1 MEKYGYI
8 IKEQGNVKEIDVEEF
23 KGNITVK
30 PNYRELGKVF
40 KSEVPNVVKIINSMN
55 PNELSEK
62 LKSEGKITIDG
73 YEIKPEYVEFKIE
86 IPENI
91 VGMEFSKGNVYM
103 NIELTED
110 IIKEGLMREVIRRI
124 QSMRK
129 DMDLDIEEKIK
140 VKMEGIEFSEDTLKS
155 IEKEV
160 RGTFFDEIKPDYEQE
175 WEIKTP
181 SKEVYKLKIGIGK
194 INN

>member
-1 MEKYGYI
+1 
-8 IKEQGNVKEIDVEEF
+8 
-23 KGNITVK
+23 
-30 PNYRELGKVF
+30 
-40 KSEVPNVVKIINSMN
+40 MN

-62 LKSEGKITIDG
+62 LKEEGKLEIDG

-103 NIELTED
+103 DIELTED

-129 DMDLDIEEKIK
+129 DMDLDIEERIK

-181 SKEVYKLKIGIGK
+181 SKEVYRIKIGVEK
-194 INN
+194 L